1 MAGIGAKLAESLLSK
16 EESALISAGERVAGT
31 AESRLEATAVKA
43 LESQVAKA
51 ETALDKIEVDL
62 PKSTYHA
69 PAKPPGKAPSGMMY
83 VLKGGRWVLKKTGQ
97 ALTTKPALFVGG
109 GVAGLTGT
117 TIIGN
122 MVQQCTLRGW
132 GANDEGFMNTI
143 QKTECATLGTSFTC
157 NCGPHVDESG
167 NPLPPKKGPKEL
179 AKELA
184 DKAMA
189 VLDAEK
195 ERLRQMKEDTS
206 SAIKNTKE
214 KTKEKLS
221 DIAGDNP
228 LADLHSNLNDMN
240 LPTPQVNIPGAA
252 EGTMVVVAVAVV
264 LGLSFV
270 LIRG

>member
-1 MAGIGAKLAESLLSK
+1 MSRAFTKIGEELL
-16 EESALISAGERVAGT
+16 EPLIASGDRVAGT
-31 AESRLEATAVKA
+31 VESRIEATAVKA

-51 ETALDKIEVDL
+51 ETALDTIEVKL
-62 PKSTYHA
+62 PESTYHA

-83 VLKGGRWVLKKTGQ
+83 VLKGGRWVLKRT
-97 ALTTKPALFVGG
+97 ALAAGG
-109 GVAGLTGT
+109 LITAG
-117 TIIGN
+117 IGAN
-122 MVQQCTLRGW
+122 MLVQCGLDGW
-132 GANDEGFMNTI
+132 GSKNEGWGHTI
-143 QKTECATLGTSFTC
+143 QKAECATIGTNFTC
-157 NCGPHVDESG
+157 NCGPHTDDNGV
-167 NPLPPKKGPKEL
+167 PLPPKKTAREL

-184 DKAMA
+184 DKAKA
-189 VLDAEK
+189 ALDAEK

-221 DIAGDNP
+221 YIAWYSP
-228 LADLHSNLNDMN
+228 LPDLHSNLNDMN

-252 EGTMVVVAVAVV
+252 GGTMVVVAVAVV